1 MWGGVKR
8 RKRVGSRS
16 AGRGGYW
23 YIYCCVAIFCC
34 DGNGGGGGSCIVT
47 GVIFLFLFLI
57 VLLGA
62 LGVYSWLLGCWMIEI
77 FRRMTA
83 WMAQLNC
90 CRVVG
95 AEQQEM
101 RWLISTERSCM
112 QSIVLCDGG
121 LFVLN

>member
-1 MWGGVKR
+1 MYCYRGYFFVFVFNCFIGCVGGIFVA
-8 RKRVGSRS
+8 VG
-16 AGRGGYW
+16 
-23 YIYCCVAIFCC
+23 
-34 DGNGGGGGSCIVT
+34 
-47 GVIFLFLFLI
+47 
-57 VLLGA
+57 LL
-62 LGVYSWLLGCWMIEI
+62 MIEI

-112 QSIVLCDGG
+112 QSIVLCVGG